1 MASGET
7 RWRSTTIGIG
17 AAFAATISLFG
28 CFPQVGDPE
37 VFEDELQELRD
48 EWDDICKNKCSGDD
62 QPYACSLPPE
72 PGPCLRFDQVAALSC
87 FSTFRK
93 VNRLEACGVN
103 NEHMKNLENNCSGV
117 YVMCD
122 EGTTGGMD
130 TDGMDTDGMDTG
142 TGGTTGA

>member
-1 MASGET
+1 MRLAA
-7 RWRSTTIGIG
+7 IGVG
-17 AAFAATISLFG
+17 ALVTSSMTG

-37 VFEDELQELRD
+37 IFEDELIELRD
-48 EWDDICKNKCSGDD
+48 EWDEICKNKCTGED
-62 QPYACSLPPE
+62 QPYACQLPPDS
-72 PGPCLRFDQVAALSC
+72 GMCVRFDQAAALRC
-87 FSTFRK
+87 FSTFRR

-103 NEHMKNLENNCSGV
+103 NEHMKSLENNCSGV

-142 TGGTTGA
+142 TGGTGG